1 LNFFLILIEPC
12 LIALLCL
19 GFSFT
24 YNMEKFPNFAQIGL
38 AAMGSMITFYLV
50 VYLGF
55 SPYLA
60 APFAAGFCGIFG
72 VFLYLNI
79 VRPLRRHGGYRD
91 ITLTLAF
98 LAVSLILRT
107 FYFMFSYWSSVA
119 RKIPGRGYN
128 VSLYDFI
135 IFDMPG
141 IAIVAPIACIV
152 LVITLYLFLTRNSFG
167 VTLRAVAEDESL
179 AAILGI
185 DTYRTH
191 IASWLLV
198 GTLAGFAGSLLSID
212 RGMSSEFDILFVI
225 VMAGS
230 FIGGINSVF
239 GAAVGGFSISLIMN
253 WLPGIAKSLIGS
265 YKVNLL
271 FGSFDIYSL
280 TTLLPYLVLYIVLI
294 YEPEGIIGLL
304 VRLRSYFSN
313 RSRGKAN
320 ISKK

>member
-1 LNFFLILIEPC
+1 MNFFLIIIEPC

-50 VYLGF
+50 LYLGF

-60 APFAAGFCGIFG
+60 VPFAAGFCGLLG
-72 VFLYLNI
+72 VFLYLSI

-128 VSLYDFI
+128 VSRYDFI
-135 IFDMPG
+135 VFDMPS
-141 IAIVAPIACIV
+141 IAIIAPIACIL
-152 LVITLYLFLTRNSFG
+152 LVTILYLFLTRNSFG

-198 GTLAGFAGSLLSID
+198 GTLAGFAGSMLSID

-230 FIGGINSVF
+230 
-239 GAAVGGFSISLIMN
+239 
-253 WLPGIAKSLIGS
+253 K
-265 YKVNLL
+265 K
-271 FGSFDIYSL
+271 
-280 TTLLPYLVLYIVLI
+280 
-294 YEPEGIIGLL
+294 LL
-304 VRLRSYFSN
+304 VNNTRYFWCAAS
-313 RSRGKAN
+313 
-320 ISKK
+320 

>member
-1 LNFFLILIEPC
+1 MNFFLIIIEPC

-38 AAMGSMITFYLV
+38 ASMGSMITFYLV
-50 VYLGF
+50 VYIGF

-60 APFAAGFCGIFG
+60 MPFAAGFCGLLGI
-72 VFLYLNI
+72 FLYLNV

-91 ITLTLAF
+91 VTLTLAF
-98 LAVSLILRT
+98 LAISWILRT

-128 VSLYDFI
+128 VSRYDFVV
-135 IFDMPG
+135 FDMPG
-141 IAIVAPIACIV
+141 IAIIAPIACIV
-152 LVITLYLFLTRNSFG
+152 LVIILYLFLTRNNFG
-167 VTLRAVAEDESL
+167 VTLRAVAEDEPL
-179 AAILGI
+179 AAVLGI

-198 GTLAGFAGSLLSID
+198 GTLAGFAGSMLSIGG
-212 RGMSSEFDILFVI
+212 GMSSEFDILFVI

-239 GAAVGGFSISLIMN
+239 GAALGGFSIDLIIN
-253 WLPGIAKSLIGS
+253 WLPGLTKSLLGS
-265 YKVNLL
+265 YKINLL
-271 FGSFDIYSL
+271 FGDFDIYSL
-280 TTLLPYLVLYIVLI
+280 TSLLPYLVLYIVLI
-294 YEPEGIIGLL
+294 FEPEGIIGLL
-304 VRLRSYFSN
+304 VRLRNYFIN
-313 RSRGKAN
+313 LSRGKA
-320 ISKK
+320 ILSKN

>member
-1 LNFFLILIEPC
+1 
-12 LIALLCL
+12 
-19 GFSFT
+19 
-24 YNMEKFPNFAQIGL
+24 MEKFPNFAQIGL

-50 VYLGF
+50 LYLGF

-60 APFAAGFCGIFG
+60 VPFAAGLCGFLG
-72 VFLYLNI
+72 VFLYLFI

-91 ITLTLAF
+91 VTLTLAF
-98 LAVSLILRT
+98 LAVSWILRT

-119 RKIPGRGYN
+119 RKIPGRGFN
-128 VSLYDFI
+128 VAKYDFVL
-135 IFDMPG
+135 FDMPG
-141 IAIVAPIACIV
+141 IAIVVPIACVV
-152 LVITLYLFLTRNSFG
+152 LVTILYIFLTRNSFG

-185 DTYRTH
+185 DTYKTH

-212 RGMSSEFDILFVI
+212 RGMSSDFDILFVI

-280 TTLLPYLVLYIVLI
+280 TTLLPYLVLYIILI
-294 YEPEGIIGLL
+294 YEPEGIMGLIA
-304 VRLRSYFSN
+304 RLRSYISN
-313 RSRGKAN
+313 LSRGKDN
-320 ISKK
+320 LSEN